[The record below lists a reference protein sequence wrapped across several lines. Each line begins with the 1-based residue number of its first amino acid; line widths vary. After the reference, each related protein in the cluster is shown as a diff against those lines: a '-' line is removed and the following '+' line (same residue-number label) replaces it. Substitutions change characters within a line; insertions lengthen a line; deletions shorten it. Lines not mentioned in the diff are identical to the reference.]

1 MKRWH
6 VMVAVTGVAVLVILV
21 IMTGYQV
28 QRTRGPYPVY
38 RGEDFFGDTYPYT
51 FVFFGDNRPAE
62 GSQQPEIFVKM
73 LGKINELNPL
83 FAVGGGDFVIE
94 GTPHNFEVFLETVS
108 VLKPYLFYVCGNHDD
123 SPYYTQYLGERV
135 YAITYGNSLLVVLDN
150 STKVLNESQL
160 EFLENQ
166 LKRGFEHTFVFM
178 HVPPLDPQGTYCM
191 IHPEK
196 FLEIVQKYHVNY
208 VFCGHIHA
216 LYEEEVDGTMV
227 IISGGAGAPLTRQGF
242 YHFIVVSVGD
252 EVTYEVIPL

>member
-1 MKRWH
+1 
-6 VMVAVTGVAVLVILV
+6 
-21 IMTGYQV
+21 
-28 QRTRGPYPVY
+28 
-38 RGEDFFGDTYPYT
+38 
-51 FVFFGDNRPAE
+51 
-62 GSQQPEIFVKM
+62 
-73 LGKINELNPL
+73 
-83 FAVGGGDFVIE
+83 
-94 GTPHNFEVFLETVS
+94 
-108 VLKPYLFYVCGNHDD
+108 
-123 SPYYTQYLGERV
+123 
-135 YAITYGNSLLVVLDN
+135 VVLDN

-196 FLEIVQKYHVNY
+196 FLEIVQKYHVDY